1 MTTENETARE
11 HEHVAERIA
20 AAALEHPC
28 VVRLD
33 GGEHG
38 IVATHLPGRRVTGV
52 RTTSD
57 TGEATE
63 VCVVLLLRR
72 PVPELVAEIRERIR
86 EVTGETRIDVTVA
99 DVLAPEHEPESNR
112 GAGETR

>member
-1 MTTENETARE
+1 MTTEHESGRE
-11 HEHVAERIA
+11 YEHVADRIA

-52 RTTSD
+52 RTTAE

-72 PVPELVAEIRERIR
+72 PVPELVAELRERIR

-99 DVLAPEHEPESNR
+99 DVLTPEQEPESNH